1 MHVVLLIENEGKSP
15 FLFLYDTT
23 PLFLFCFN
31 SNVSPKKLRRKN
43 QRLCRLQRKC
53 KEEGK
58 RKALSSK
65 THIKKKG
72 KKSCRPQK
80 KKSPKKKLW
89 KIHSFETPFLEG
101 KCMQK
106 RECKMGD
113 KEWTFAVKKSK
124 NSQKKVLRNG

>member
-31 SNVSPKKLRRKN
+31 SNVSPKKPRRKN

-53 KEEGK
+53 REEGK

-65 THIKKKG
+65 THIKKKKEKNPVG
-72 KKSCRPQK
+72 
-80 KKSPKKKLW
+80 PKKRKA
-89 KIHSFETPFLEG
+89 P
-101 KCMQK
+101 
-106 RECKMGD
+106 R
-113 KEWTFAVKKSK
+113 K
-124 NSQKKVLRNG
+124 NCEKYTVLRLHFWKENACRKGNVKWGTKSERLQ